1 MTAVVAASLH
11 QLSQLLSLIG
21 CQDRRHLS
29 EGARAHLDA
38 LGHQPLNLILLGLDG
53 LVVVA
58 GQRQMAKLG
67 LRLMKLLPVLT
78 LGVGVPL
85 VHLVKRLRL
94 LVVESELL
102 LEPALPPQRLLGLR
116 WRRLSGRGH
125 GRDARRERER
135 AGNECTC
142 PISSRVTS
150 IVGSLLVGRGAFH
163 LCSGIALWYHPVA
176 MPQRLPDLV
185 GRAMVDPDFLADL
198 QRTPDAI
205 LAQYELSDDER
216 GAVQAALVRLA
227 DTPVNQRAVLLRTTL
242 LRRVAT

>member
-85 VHLVKRLRL
+85 VYLVKRLRL
-94 LVVESELL
+94 LVAESELL

-135 AGNECTC
+135 TGNECTC
-142 PISSRVTS
+142 PSHLGSPPSWVHYSCDVGPSTF
-150 IVGSLLVGRGAFH
+150 VQGSL
-163 LCSGIALWYHPVA
+163 SGIIPWPCPSVCPTWSAARWATPTFSPLCN
-176 MPQRLPDLV
+176 
-185 GRAMVDPDFLADL
+185 GR
-198 QRTPDAI
+198 RTRSSP
-205 LAQYELSDDER
+205 S
-216 GAVQAALVRLA
+216 
-227 DTPVNQRAVLLRTTL
+227 TS
-242 LRRVAT
+242 